1 LPDHRRT
8 FVRELQAME
17 LQLMQLCA
25 SDASWL
31 SPNDE
36 SVLRWSLSLARISA
50 VEVMPIEGKPVV
62 VEIGHTTDGYRRQ
75 LHACLS
81 PAFAGGRISRDGIRS
96 QVGALERLARAE
108 RQSLGQLF
116 SDRLPLAALDRA
128 TRRRPLALALGGG
141 GGVGYVY
148 VGAFAALD
156 EAGLVP
162 SLMAGTSMGA
172 VLAAF
177 RARTRALQLGNVRS
191 LLQRLS
197 FRKVFRLFETD
208 ARFGLPG
215 PLKLALREVIGH
227 EFRIGDGDDR
237 RFLRL
242 NELEIPTRVCVA
254 GVRSDGSP
262 PDLHPSKRT
271 IEKWFGEG
279 LPTGLFAARKGAAS
293 MASALTELLRRPTE
307 AIYLGGDELTRDFD
321 VLDAIGFSAAVPGLI
336 HYDIVRDDPRMIELV
351 TAMMKSRDV
360 QLLVDGGIVDNVPA
374 REAWRAVQAGACI
387 DRDPF
392 VLAMDAFSPRMS
404 AQHLLFLP
412 LMRIA
417 AETAKAGRA
426 AAHVVV
432 DFKHVLSPLAVV
444 PTPSEFI
451 RAIEWGRQ
459 ELMPLLPMI
468 RKMVGP
474 IPDPPS
480 ILAESPSL
488 RGENHELR

>member
-1 LPDHRRT
+1 VNTSILPDHRRT

-17 LQLMQLCA
+17 LQLMQLSA
-25 SDASWL
+25 AEPSWL
-31 SPNDE
+31 SPADE
-36 SVLRWSLSLARISA
+36 SVLRWALSLARISA
-50 VEVMPIEGKPVV
+50 IEVLPIEGTPVV
-62 VEIGHTTDGYRRQ
+62 VDVGHTTDGYRRAV
-75 LHACLS
+75 HGCLS
-81 PAFAGGRISRDGIRS
+81 PAFVGGRIARDGVRN
-96 QVGALERLARAE
+96 QVGAMARLARDE
-108 RQSLGQLF
+108 RLSLRALF
-116 SDRLPLAALDRA
+116 SDRLPMAALDRA

-177 RARTRALQLGNVRS
+177 RARTRSLQLGNVRS

-197 FRKVFRLFETD
+197 FRKVFRLFEME

-227 EFRIGDGDDR
+227 EFRIGEGDDR

-242 NELEIPTRVCVA
+242 DELEIPTRVCVA
-254 GVRSDGSP
+254 GVRSDGPLDVSTASP
-262 PDLHPSKRT
+262 RT
-271 IEKWFGEG
+271 LDKWLGDG
-279 LPTGLFAARKGAAS
+279 LPRGLFAARSGAAS
-293 MASALTELLRRPTE
+293 MATALTELLRRPTE
-307 AIYLGGDELTRDFD
+307 AIYLGGDEMTRDFD

-336 HYDIVRDDPRMIELV
+336 HYDIVRDDPRMVELV
-351 TAMMKSRDV
+351 TTMMRQREV
-360 QLLVDGGIVDNVPA
+360 QYLVDGGIVDNLPA
-374 REAWRAVQAGACI
+374 REAWRAVQAGACV

-404 AQHLLFLP
+404 TKHLLFLP

-432 DFKHVLSPLAVV
+432 DFKQVLSPMAVV
-444 PTPSEFI
+444 PTPSDFI
-451 RAIEWGRQ
+451 RAVEWGRQ
-459 ELMPLLPMI
+459 ELMPLLPLI
-468 RKMVGP
+468 RKMIGP
-474 IPDPPS
+474 IPDPPT
-480 ILAESPSL
+480 ILAEQP
-488 RGENHELR
+488 RGEP